1 MIARGRS
8 GSGPVAS
15 PARPLQSLPEVGRI
29 EDRDSLDST
38 QRKEIGVGAHDIV
51 RPPGDCT
58 LEELVVARITAE
70 LECDSRLYELGVPAK
85 EHQERTGSD
94 WTGPE
99 LFKHVGTS
107 PDVLDFSD
115 DGFGQQENEAVATPG
130 PVDPCSQALG
140 AGKGAAQENL
150 RVKNDSE
157 LGQRGRPR
165 RSQLQRRFQEDRP
178 GLVHAR

>member
-1 MIARGRS
+1 
-8 GSGPVAS
+8 VAS
-15 PARPLQSLPEVGRI
+15 PAHPLQSLPEVGRI
-29 EDRDSLDST
+29 EDRDPLDST
-38 QRKEIGVGAHDIV
+38 QRKEIGVSAHDIV

-70 LECDSRLYELGVPAK
+70 LECDSRLDELGVPAK

-94 WTGPE
+94 WTGAE

-107 PDVLDFSD
+107 QDVLDFSD
-115 DGFGQQENEAVATPG
+115 DGFGQQENEAVATPSL
-130 PVDPCSQALG
+130 VDPCSQALG

-157 LGQRGRPR
+157 PGQRGRPR
-165 RSQLQRRFQEDRP
+165 RSQLQRRFQEDLP